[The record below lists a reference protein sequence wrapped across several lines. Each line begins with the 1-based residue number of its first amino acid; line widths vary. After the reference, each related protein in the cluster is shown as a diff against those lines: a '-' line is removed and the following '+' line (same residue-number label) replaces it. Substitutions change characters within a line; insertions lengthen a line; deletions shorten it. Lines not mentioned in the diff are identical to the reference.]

1 MASMIA
7 AGFGPIFAYALS
19 LIRAG
24 GPDSDYQQGWRWI
37 FIIEG
42 AVTIVAGLLSPLFLI
57 EFPEKATFLTK
68 RQKHIAQTRVRLE
81 KESKEIK
88 HASFKETLIMLI
100 DWKVG
105 L

>member
-1 MASMIA
+1 MASMVA

-19 LIRAG
+19 LIRVG

-42 AVTIVAGLLSPLFLI
+42 AITIFAGLLSPLFLI
-57 EFPEKATFLTK
+57 EFPEKARFLTE
-68 RQKHIAQTRVRLE
+68 RQKHIALTRVILE
-81 KESKEIK
+81 KQDKDIK

-105 L
+105 V